1 MERLNLKLVKFSVD
15 GRPIGEV
22 DEFSSHGNTNRNTLA
37 GCRKCGYPGH
47 LTYECR
53 NGVKSGKN
61 NYAMV
66 LDVSSTSSEDEDQKL
81 LNELKG
87 RFIIEL
93 ILCLYVPFLSEI
105 Y

>member
-1 MERLNLKLVKFSVD
+1 M
-15 GRPIGEV
+15 

-87 RFIIEL
+87 GESAQPIFNFIIC
-93 ILCLYVPFLSEI
+93 IVSLSFALNFSKI
-105 Y
+105 NY

>member
-1 MERLNLKLVKFSVD
+1 M
-15 GRPIGEV
+15 

-87 RFIIEL
+87 GE
-93 ILCLYVPFLSEI
+93 SA
-105 Y
+105 

>member
-1 MERLNLKLVKFSVD
+1 M
-15 GRPIGEV
+15 

-87 RFIIEL
+87 EESAQSMFKIYNLYFFLIFLIE
-93 ILCLYVPFLSEI
+93 FFGKNF
-105 Y
+105 